1 MQEELSRMFSRELR
15 GMLERL
21 DVGKLREIR
30 LRVGKPLLLLGI
42 EGKEYF
48 LSRTGELSDAPE
60 ADNYVVSRQDVK
72 ETLEQAADYS
82 LYAYEEE
89 LRQGY
94 LTIPGGHR
102 VGMAGR
108 AVCGDG
114 GIRTLKYISFLNIRL
129 AHPLCGCA
137 AKVLPYL
144 TEKEARNHPENKASG
159 KLCHTLIFSPP
170 GCGKTTLLRDL
181 IREISDGN
189 PAAGRPGRTVGV
201 VDERSELAACYQG
214 VPQNDLGIRTD
225 VLDACPKAQGMMM
238 LIRTMTPQVV
248 AVDEI
253 GSAQE
258 VEAMA
263 YAMNCGCRIL
273 ATVHGASMEE
283 LARKPVLK
291 QMMREAWFERYIRLG
306 ADHRMT
312 VFDHAGNT
320 IWTQD

>member
-1 MQEELSRMFSRELR
+1 MQEEPERIFSRGLR
-15 GMLERL
+15 EVLKNV
-21 DVGKLREIR
+21 DSGKLREIR
-30 LRVGKPLLLLGI
+30 LRVGRPLLILGI
-42 EGKEYF
+42 EGREYC
-48 LSRTGELSDAPE
+48 LSRTGELQDEPGAES
-60 ADNYVVSRQDVK
+60 YVVSRQDVK
-72 ETLEQAADYS
+72 DTLEQAADYS

-102 VGMAGR
+102 IGMAGR
-108 AVCGDG
+108 AVCEAG
-114 GIRTLKYISFLNIRL
+114 GIRTLKYISFLNIRF
-129 AHPLCGCA
+129 AHPLHGCA

-144 TEKEARNHPENKASG
+144 TEKEKHPENRASG
-159 KLCHTLIFSPP
+159 EICHTLIFSPP

-181 IREISDGN
+181 IREVSDGD
-189 PAAGRPGRTVGV
+189 PAAGRPGKTVGV

-273 ATVHGASMEE
+273 ATVHGASMDEI
-283 LARKPVLK
+283 ARKPVLK
-291 QMMREAWFERYIRLG
+291 QMMRESWFERYIRLG
-306 ADHRMT
+306 TDHRMT
-312 VFDHAGNT
+312 VFDHAGNVL
-320 IWTQD
+320 WMQE

>member
-1 MQEELSRMFSRELR
+1 MQEELERIFSREMRVL
-15 GMLERL
+15 LTKL
-21 DVGKLREIR
+21 DSGKIREIR
-30 LRVGKPLLLLGI
+30 LRTGQPLMIQGI
-42 EGKEYF
+42 EGKEWF
-48 LSRTGELSDAPE
+48 LSRTGELKDTPE
-60 ADNYVVSRQDVK
+60 ADSYVVSGKDVK

-108 AVCGDG
+108 AVYEDG
-114 GIRTLKYISFLNIRL
+114 GIRTLKYISFLNIRF
-129 AHPLCGCA
+129 AHPICGCA

-144 TEKEARNHPENKASG
+144 VEQENQKLSENGASG
-159 KLCHTLIFSPP
+159 EICHTLIFSPP

-181 IREISDGN
+181 IREVSDGDL
-189 PAAGRPGRTVGV
+189 ASGRMGKTVGV

-214 VPQNDLGIRTD
+214 VPQNHLGIRTD
-225 VLDACPKAQGMMM
+225 VLDACPKAQGMML

-258 VEAMA
+258 VESMA

-273 ATVHGASMEE
+273 ATVHGASLDEI
-283 LARKPVLK
+283 ARKPVLK
-291 QMMREAWFERYIRLG
+291 TMMQEAWFERYIRLEP
-306 ADHRMT
+306 DHRMT
-312 VFDHAGNT
+312 VYDRAGNVL
-320 IWTQD
+320 WMQA